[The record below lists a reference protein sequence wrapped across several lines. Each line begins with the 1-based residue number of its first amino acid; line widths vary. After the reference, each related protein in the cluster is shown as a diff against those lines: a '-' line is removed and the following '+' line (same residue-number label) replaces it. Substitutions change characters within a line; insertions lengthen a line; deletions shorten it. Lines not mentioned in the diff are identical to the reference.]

1 MKKTSN
7 KKMQEN
13 SINKELLEFIEKSHS
28 PFHAVKNLTTMLEG
42 FEELKEEDEWKLE
55 KGKSYYV
62 KRKDSSMIAFRIPQT
77 GYSSVRMASAHS
89 DSPSFK
95 IKATPEIKVEDKY
108 LKLNTEV
115 YGSAIMYS
123 WFDRPLS
130 LAGRVVIKVGDN
142 FESCLVD
149 IEQDLLMIPS
159 VAIHMARDINDGY
172 KFNPKIDTLP
182 LMGMTSESGNFLKL
196 IAENAS
202 NSDIYKANSN
212 NEVAISEKDI
222 LGYDLYLYPRTKGVV
237 WGQNSEF
244 LSAHA
249 LDDLQ
254 CAFSLV
260 KGLVESESS
269 DSLSIV
275 NVFDNEEVGSLTGQG
290 ADSTFLEDTI
300 SRINTNL
307 GYDEEHLKKA
317 ISKGYCVSA
326 DNAHAVHPNHTE
338 LADTTNRPF
347 LNGGIVI
354 KYNASQKYTTDAYS
368 EAMFKDVCNQAK
380 VPFQTYANRSDIPG
394 GSTLGNLS
402 MRHISIKTVDIGL
415 PQLAM
420 HSAYE
425 TAGAKDT
432 EYLVKAMKV
441 FFGA

>member
-1 MKKTSN
+1 MKKNTAAN
-7 KKMQEN
+7 
-13 SINKELLEFIEKSHS
+13 INNELLNFINKSHS
-28 PFHAVKNLTTMLEG
+28 PFHAVRNLADMLKG

-55 KGKSYYV
+55 KGKNYYV
-62 KRKDSSMIAFRIPQT
+62 IRKDSSMIAFSIPQN
-77 GYSSVRMASAHS
+77 GYSSLKMASAHS

-95 IKATPEIKVEDKY
+95 IKATPEMKVEDRY

-130 LAGRVVIKVGDN
+130 LAGRVVIKSGDD
-142 FESCLVD
+142 FESRLVD
-149 IEQDLLMIPS
+149 IDKDILLIPS

-172 KFNPKIDTLP
+172 KFNPKTDTLP
-182 LMGMTSESGNFLKL
+182 LMGMAAQNGNFLKM
-196 IAENAS
+196 IAESAG
-202 NSDIYKANSN
+202 
-212 NEVAISEKDI
+212 VTEKDI
-222 LGYDLYLYPRTKGVV
+222 LGYDLYLYPRTEGIV
-237 WGQNSEF
+237 WGANNEF
-244 LSAHA
+244 VSAHA

-254 CAFSLV
+254 CAFALV
-260 KGLVESESS
+260 KGMAESKSK
-269 DSLSIV
+269 DTLNIV

-300 SRINTNL
+300 GRINTIL
-307 GYDEEHLKKA
+307 GYDEEHLKKS
-317 ISKGYCVSA
+317 ISRGYCISA

-338 LADTTNRPF
+338 YADATNRPY

-368 EAMFKDVCNQAK
+368 EAMFKDICNQAG
-380 VPFQTYANRSDIPG
+380 VPFQTYANRSDMPG

-425 TAGAKDT
+425 TTGAKDT
-432 EYLVKAMKV
+432 EYLVNAMKI
-441 FFGA
+441 FFGAVK